1 MLFQNLKWLKNG
13 KLPRGHII
21 SSLPEMPKYSDI
33 RSKCFGGPSFQGCSL
48 IRKCTCFDM
57 DTAIVYS
64 VLSSVYSFKISFD
77 DKNHFSP
84 PGSLHL
90 HWQHCELAPVVK
102 EHISWYND
110 VENHSS
116 FANIITLA
124 VVGQH
129 PTSWSSRNFNW
140 NIVWGPHA
148 AYNFLACVKKDEK
161 KNCVR
166 ARVFAFLSHI
176 RFWKGIW

>member
-1 MLFQNLKWLKNG
+1 
-13 KLPRGHII
+13 
-21 SSLPEMPKYSDI
+21 MPKYSWLSVLAVQLPRGVYSSENAPVLI
-33 RSKCFGGPSFQGCSL
+33 WTLLLSILFWVLFTVLNFHLMMNQFSPQCSL
-48 IRKCTCFDM
+48 
-57 DTAIVYS
+57 
-64 VLSSVYSFKISFD
+64 
-77 DKNHFSP
+77 HW
-84 PGSLHL
+84 

-102 EHISWYND
+102 EHVYWYND

-140 NIVWGPHA
+140 NMSGNCLGA
-148 AYNFLACVKKDEK
+148 ARCLQFSCLCWKKTK

>member
-1 MLFQNLKWLKNG
+1 MNQFSPQ
-13 KLPRGHII
+13 
-21 SSLPEMPKYSDI
+21 
-33 RSKCFGGPSFQGCSL
+33 CSL
-48 IRKCTCFDM
+48 
-57 DTAIVYS
+57 
-64 VLSSVYSFKISFD
+64 
-77 DKNHFSP
+77 HW
-84 PGSLHL
+84 

-161 KNCVR
+161 NCVR
-166 ARVFAFLSHI
+166 AHILAFLSHF
-176 RFWKGIW
+176 RFWKGICKVASWIGLEILIRKHPWKSKIGLLQLILAAKRYVTFFLGHPVESLKFGLGCELVPGVYP

>member
-1 MLFQNLKWLKNG
+1 MWSVLVVQ
-13 KLPRGHII
+13 LPRGVY
-21 SSLPEMPKYSDI
+21 SSENAPVLIWTLLLSILFWVLFTVLNFHLMMNQFSP
-33 RSKCFGGPSFQGCSL
+33 QCSL
-48 IRKCTCFDM
+48 
-57 DTAIVYS
+57 
-64 VLSSVYSFKISFD
+64 
-77 DKNHFSP
+77 HW
-84 PGSLHL
+84 

-166 ARVFAFLSHI
+166 ARVFAPFQIL
-176 RFWKGIW
+176 KGYM